1 MLTHSCT
8 FVQHIYLFLVHKFF
22 VPFFAFTVIVCYGF
36 NSSSV
41 LFLLVFGCVLVT
53 MINTFSLDMHS
64 NQNWKLCF
72 GEDKNK
78 EKLIRFEIKIKRN
91 RIENE
96 TVLRSARSMSCGPL
110 PLSFFLWMCLNSV
123 FSSSLLLCCCRTIHH
138 FHLLILYSSIIAQLM
153 QQMQWQQNEW

>member
-1 MLTHSCT
+1 
-8 FVQHIYLFLVHKFF
+8 
-22 VPFFAFTVIVCYGF
+22 
-36 NSSSV
+36 
-41 LFLLVFGCVLVT
+41 

-123 FSSSLLLCCCRTIHH
+123 LSSFAVVVLLPYDSPFPFIYITFFDHCAANAANAVATKRMVNVSEKCTE
-138 FHLLILYSSIIAQLM
+138 Y
-153 QQMQWQQNEW
+153 E